1 MAATDFARVG
11 ACCDRSEE
19 GEHVFK
25 HPVNKTIMDDRTFGQ
40 KAADTFTAG
49 FGTWTYILI
58 QTGAIVVWMI
68 AFGAFALGDID
79 PYPFILLNLA
89 FSAQAAFA
97 APLILMASN
106 RSAQRD
112 RLVLEHEATETETIL
127 QIQDTQVEL
136 LKAIK
141 TETALLHEVLAA
153 LGREPAPQP
162 GG

>member
-1 MAATDFARVG
+1 MFR
-11 ACCDRSEE
+11 
-19 GEHVFK
+19 
-25 HPVNKTIMDDRTFGQ
+25 HPVNKKIMDERTFGQ

-58 QTGAIVVWMI
+58 QAGAIVIWMI
-68 AFGAFALGDID
+68 AFGAFVLGNID
-79 PYPFILLNLA
+79 PYPFILLNLV

-106 RSAQRD
+106 RAAQRD
-112 RLVLEHEATETETIL
+112 RLVLEHEAVETDSIL
-127 QIQDTQVEL
+127 KIQDTQIEL

-141 TETALLHEVLAA
+141 SETALLYEVLAA

-162 GG
+162 GS